1 MSERETAMVVMYW
14 HRIGGSLIEEF
25 PLTKSQSNVGRRRAD
40 AVIFPDEPKER
51 RTPHSLVPLD
61 GQDVIVVQAKTGR
74 LGMHLLGQAFFSK
87 LLCERLGAASVKSV
101 ALCEREDAVLGPI
114 FERYEDC
121 EVVVLPR
128 EEYER

>member
-1 MSERETAMVVMYW
+1 MSERETGMIVTYW
-14 HRIGGSLIEEF
+14 HRVGGSLIEEF
-25 PLTKSQSNVGRRRAD
+25 PLTKSQPDVGQRRAD
-40 AVIFPDEPKER
+40 AVIFPDKPKEHCS
-51 RTPHSLVPLD
+51 PHSFVPLN

-87 LLCERLGAASVKSV
+87 LLCEQLGAASVKSV
-101 ALCEREDAVLGPI
+101 ALCEREDSVLGSL

-121 EVVVLPR
+121 EVVVLSR